1 MTFHVLVDGCG
12 QALVCQLLDQFLTV
26 GRPFSDT
33 PGKKS
38 CPVHRRARIDDF
50 EHVAD
55 PLRLIGVDHLARQ
68 RQAQGIL
75 QTDDAREQP
84 GSRSGIWN
92 KTPVNEIPRKPS
104 IRRCDPQIALGR
116 ELGPHPNCWTVDHTD
131 RRLRTLHKRP
141 PLVCFLRSSTQS
153 ALLTRNRRQIGQIGP
168 CTERS
173 GYSCHYEHGYIW
185 IVSSLCDESREVG
198 QHRERHRVLFLG
210 AIDDDGSDPLISR
223 VRDEVAHEA
232 YARHTGS
239 RRIPPTDTTLGETV
253 SDQQTSA
260 LQRLRKLNIVF
271 GALFVIQAI
280 VLLIVAEAAK
290 LPVRGSFLTDAPG
303 SGQYGSRDVFDLR
316 VDWVVAI
323 FLLLA
328 AIDHLG
334 VASIF
339 RRKYE
344 GGIVKGV
351 NPFRWWEYS
360 ISASLMVVLI
370 AMLAGVSELTALVMM
385 FGANAGM
392 IFFGLV
398 MEKVNVDVR
407 PVRWSPFV
415 YGCVVGIVPWIGIVI
430 QFWLSSGEGDGVPG
444 FVYVIFVTLFLLF
457 NGFAVNMW
465 LAYRGKGKFANP
477 LFTEKV
483 YLVLSIA
490 AKSALAWQVYG
501 GSLAGA

>member
-1 MTFHVLVDGCG
+1 M
-12 QALVCQLLDQFLTV
+12 
-26 GRPFSDT
+26 SD
-33 PGKKS
+33 
-38 CPVHRRARIDDF
+38 
-50 EHVAD
+50 
-55 PLRLIGVDHLARQ
+55 
-68 RQAQGIL
+68 
-75 QTDDAREQP
+75 
-84 GSRSGIWN
+84 
-92 KTPVNEIPRKPS
+92 
-104 IRRCDPQIALGR
+104 
-116 ELGPHPNCWTVDHTD
+116 HP
-131 RRLRTLHKRP
+131 
-141 PLVCFLRSSTQS
+141 
-153 ALLTRNRRQIGQIGP
+153 
-168 CTERS
+168 
-173 GYSCHYEHGYIW
+173 
-185 IVSSLCDESREVG
+185 
-198 QHRERHRVLFLG
+198 
-210 AIDDDGSDPLISR
+210 
-223 VRDEVAHEA
+223 
-232 YARHTGS
+232 
-239 RRIPPTDTTLGETV
+239 
-253 SDQQTSA
+253 TSA
-260 LQRLRKLNIVF
+260 LQRLRTLNIVF
-271 GALFVIQAI
+271 GILFVVQAV

-303 SGQYGSRDVFDLR
+303 SGQYGSRDIFDLR

-334 VASIF
+334 VALVF
-339 RRKYE
+339 RRRYE
-344 GGIVKGV
+344 SGIVKGV

-398 MEKVNVDVR
+398 MERANVDSR

-457 NGFAVNMW
+457 NGFAINMW
-465 LAYRGKGKFANP
+465 LAFRGKGKFANP
-477 LFTEKV
+477 LFSEKV

>member
-1 MTFHVLVDGCG
+1 M
-12 QALVCQLLDQFLTV
+12 
-26 GRPFSDT
+26 SDNQT
-33 PGKKS
+33 P
-38 CPVHRRARIDDF
+38 
-50 EHVAD
+50 
-55 PLRLIGVDHLARQ
+55 
-68 RQAQGIL
+68 
-75 QTDDAREQP
+75 
-84 GSRSGIWN
+84 
-92 KTPVNEIPRKPS
+92 
-104 IRRCDPQIALGR
+104 
-116 ELGPHPNCWTVDHTD
+116 
-131 RRLRTLHKRP
+131 
-141 PLVCFLRSSTQS
+141 
-153 ALLTRNRRQIGQIGP
+153 
-168 CTERS
+168 
-173 GYSCHYEHGYIW
+173 
-185 IVSSLCDESREVG
+185 
-198 QHRERHRVLFLG
+198 
-210 AIDDDGSDPLISR
+210 
-223 VRDEVAHEA
+223 
-232 YARHTGS
+232 
-239 RRIPPTDTTLGETV
+239 
-253 SDQQTSA
+253 A

-280 VLLIVAEAAK
+280 VLLVVAEAAK

-303 SGQYGSRDVFDLR
+303 SGLYGSRDVFDLR

-334 VASIF
+334 VASLF

-344 GGIVKGV
+344 SGIVKGV

-398 MEKVNVDVR
+398 MEKTNVDIR

-415 YGCVVGIVPWIGIVI
+415 YGCAVGIVPWIGIVI

-465 LAYRGKGKFANP
+465 LAYRGKGRFTNP